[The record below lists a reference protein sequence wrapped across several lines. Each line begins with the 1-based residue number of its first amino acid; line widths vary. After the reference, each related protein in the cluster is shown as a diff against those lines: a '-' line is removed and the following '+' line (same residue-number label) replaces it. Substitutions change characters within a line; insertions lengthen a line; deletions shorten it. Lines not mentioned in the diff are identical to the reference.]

1 MDAYN
6 FTIFDLQNLLENL
19 PGVDPQSESVREAI
33 GSLKKNKKND
43 EGDKEKK

>member
-1 MDAYN
+1 MYYSG
-6 FTIFDLQNLLENL
+6 TLVSQNLLENL

-33 GSLKKNKKND
+33 GSLNKNKKSD